1 MRTFLSAVLIGL
13 IIWSVPFNGEAVIDV
28 SGNTT
33 ADAVFNL
40 LVGIM
45 IF

>member
-1 MRTFLSAVLIGL
+1 MRTFFSAVLIGL

-33 ADAVFNL
+33 ADAVFDL
-40 LVGIM
+40 LVGI
-45 IF
+45 FVY